1 MLFKKLGV
9 ESNNELYINSINYD
23 SVHLFGNGEVP
34 HLGSQ
39 SYFLVSTG
47 VPIPWKTSNGLV
59 VNGGSDSI
67 MNPYLA
73 HMTDREL
80 LEQIYLLLLQIN
92 VKVSE
97 IDNDTKQFGMNVAA
111 NLVGEAL
118 IANNNDAERRNN

>member
-1 MLFKKLGV
+1 
-9 ESNNELYINSINYD
+9 
-23 SVHLFGNGEVP
+23 
-34 HLGSQ
+34 
-39 SYFLVSTG
+39 
-47 VPIPWKTSNGLV
+47 
-59 VNGGSDSI
+59 

-73 HMTDREL
+73 HMTDRKL

>member
-1 MLFKKLGV
+1 
-9 ESNNELYINSINYD
+9 
-23 SVHLFGNGEVP
+23 
-34 HLGSQ
+34 
-39 SYFLVSTG
+39 
-47 VPIPWKTSNGLV
+47 
-59 VNGGSDSI
+59 

-97 IDNDTKQFGMNVAA
+97 IDNDIKQFGMNVAA

>member
-1 MLFKKLGV
+1 
-9 ESNNELYINSINYD
+9 
-23 SVHLFGNGEVP
+23 
-34 HLGSQ
+34 
-39 SYFLVSTG
+39 
-47 VPIPWKTSNGLV
+47 
-59 VNGGSDSI
+59 

-118 IANNNDAERRNN
+118 MMNNNDVERRNN

>member
-1 MLFKKLGV
+1 
-9 ESNNELYINSINYD
+9 
-23 SVHLFGNGEVP
+23 
-34 HLGSQ
+34 
-39 SYFLVSTG
+39 
-47 VPIPWKTSNGLV
+47 
-59 VNGGSDSI
+59 

-92 VKVSE
+92 VKVRE

>member
-1 MLFKKLGV
+1 
-9 ESNNELYINSINYD
+9 
-23 SVHLFGNGEVP
+23 
-34 HLGSQ
+34 
-39 SYFLVSTG
+39 
-47 VPIPWKTSNGLV
+47 
-59 VNGGSDSI
+59 

-97 IDNDTKQFGMNVAA
+97 IDNDTEQFGMNVAA

-118 IANNNDAERRNN
+118 MINNNDAQRRNN

>member
-1 MLFKKLGV
+1 
-9 ESNNELYINSINYD
+9 
-23 SVHLFGNGEVP
+23 
-34 HLGSQ
+34 
-39 SYFLVSTG
+39 
-47 VPIPWKTSNGLV
+47 
-59 VNGGSDSI
+59 

-97 IDNDTKQFGMNVAA
+97 IDNDTKQLGMNVAA
-111 NLVGEAL
+111 NLVGDAL

>member
-1 MLFKKLGV
+1 
-9 ESNNELYINSINYD
+9 
-23 SVHLFGNGEVP
+23 
-34 HLGSQ
+34 
-39 SYFLVSTG
+39 
-47 VPIPWKTSNGLV
+47 
-59 VNGGSDSI
+59 
-67 MNPYLA
+67 MNPYLT

-118 IANNNDAERRNN
+118 MINNNDAQRRNN

>member
-1 MLFKKLGV
+1 
-9 ESNNELYINSINYD
+9 
-23 SVHLFGNGEVP
+23 
-34 HLGSQ
+34 
-39 SYFLVSTG
+39 
-47 VPIPWKTSNGLV
+47 
-59 VNGGSDSI
+59 